1 MENVTRVGLSLL
13 IFAVIAACGRESPS
27 PTPAVDEAAQPAD
40 PLPTPTDTPVPTD
53 PPRPAATA
61 TATLAPSS
69 TPWLT
74 QAPEPTEE
82 PGPTQEPEGA
92 PKPAD
97 PPRPTD
103 TPAQPAAPR
112 PTPAALP
119 AQEPAPPE
127 VPEELAA
134 YIQGL
139 ESAYASF
146 PDAVNT
152 LNGLLG
158 DPRPDDGA
166 WTSAMEAQV
175 FNFKGLYETIRDL
188 EPPQGLEG
196 AHTAIANALGTC
208 NGVAD
213 VALEGLRN
221 HDPGLLLRAG
231 DLADACTGQLRGAL
245 GLLGEFGVRFEVPA
259 IQVPQAP

>member
-1 MENVTRVGLSLL
+1 MENVARVSLVLL
-13 IFAVIAACGRESPS
+13 ILVLITACGGESPS
-27 PTPAVDEAAQPAD
+27 PTPNVDEPAQPAD
-40 PLPTPTDTPVPTD
+40 PVPTATVTPVPTD

-74 QAPEPTEE
+74 QAPEPTV
-82 PGPTQEPEGA
+82 EPEA
-92 PKPAD
+92 AD

-112 PTPAALP
+112 PTPGPLPTQGPAAP
-119 AQEPAPPE
+119 D
-127 VPEELAA
+127 VPEELTA
-134 YIQGL
+134 YVQEL

-146 PDAVNT
+146 PDAVQA
-152 LNGLLG
+152 LNALLE

-166 WTSAMEAQV
+166 WTGAMEAQV

-188 EPPQGLEG
+188 EPPQGLDG
-196 AHTAIANALGTC
+196 AHAAIANALGTC

-213 VALEGLRN
+213 VALEGIRN
-221 HDPGLLLRAG
+221 QDPGLLVRAG
-231 DLADACTGQLRGAL
+231 DLANACTDQLRAAFA
-245 GLLGEFGVRFEVPA
+245 LLGEFGVRFEVPA
-259 IQVPQAP
+259 IQIPQGP